1 MIRLAL
7 FLAVIAGTAAA
18 DPVPGAAEALNG
30 LRAQVGAAPLI
41 HSPQLQAAAEAHGRD
56 MVAKGYFD
64 HKGRD
69 GSTIATRVKREGY
82 NYCFAAENIA
92 RGQKSLND
100 VMGGWAMSPG
110 HRKNMLSKEAREFGL
125 ARVGTTW
132 VMVLGRSGC

>member
-7 FLAVIAGTAAA
+7 SLTVIASTAAA

-30 LRAQVGAAPLI
+30 LRAQVDAPPLVL
-41 HSPQLQAAAEAHGRD
+41 SPQLQAAAEAHGRD
-56 MVAKGYFD
+56 MVTKGYFD

-69 GSTIATRVKREGY
+69 SSSIATRVKREGY
-82 NYCFAAENIA
+82 RYCFAAENIA

>member
-1 MIRLAL
+1 VIRLAL
-7 FLAVIAGTAAA
+7 SLTVIASTAAA

-30 LRAQVGAAPLI
+30 LRAQVDAPPLVL
-41 HSPQLQAAAEAHGRD
+41 SPQLQAAAEAHGRD
-56 MVAKGYFD
+56 MVTKGYFD

-69 GSTIATRVKREGY
+69 GSSIATRVKREGY
-82 NYCFAAENIA
+82 RYCFAAENIA

>member
-7 FLAVIAGTAAA
+7 SLTVIASTAAA

-30 LRAQVGAAPLI
+30 LRAQVDAPPLVL
-41 HSPQLQAAAEAHGRD
+41 SPQLQAAAEAHGRD
-56 MVAKGYFD
+56 MVTKGYFD

-69 GSTIATRVKREGY
+69 GSSVATRVKREGY
-82 NYCFAAENIA
+82 RYCFAAENIA

>member
-1 MIRLAL
+1 MRLAIA
-7 FLAVIAGTAAA
+7 LAMIAGTAAA

-30 LRAQVGAAPLI
+30 LRAQVGGAPLVL
-41 HSPQLQAAAEAHGRD
+41 SPQLQAAAEAHGRD

-69 GSTIATRVKREGY
+69 GSTIATCVKREGY
-82 NYCFAAENIA
+82 RYCFAAENIA

-110 HRKNMLSKEAREFGL
+110 HRKNLLSKEAREFGL

>member
-1 MIRLAL
+1 MRLAIA
-7 FLAVIAGTAAA
+7 LAMIAGTAAA

-30 LRAQVGAAPLI
+30 LRAQVGGAPLVL
-41 HSPQLQAAAEAHGRD
+41 SPQLQAAAEAHGRD

-69 GSTIATRVKREGY
+69 GSTIATCVKREGY
-82 NYCFAAENIA
+82 RYCFAAENIA

-100 VMGGWAMSPG
+100 VMGGRAMSPG

>member
-1 MIRLAL
+1 VIRLAL
-7 FLAVIAGTAAA
+7 SLTVIASTAAA

-30 LRAQVGAAPLI
+30 LRAQVDAPPLVL
-41 HSPQLQAAAEAHGRD
+41 SPQLQAAAEAHGRD
-56 MVAKGYFD
+56 MVTKGYFD

-69 GSTIATRVKREGY
+69 GSSIATRVKREGY
-82 NYCFAAENIA
+82 RYCFAAENIA

-110 HRKNMLSKEAREFGL
+110 HWKNILSKEAREFGL